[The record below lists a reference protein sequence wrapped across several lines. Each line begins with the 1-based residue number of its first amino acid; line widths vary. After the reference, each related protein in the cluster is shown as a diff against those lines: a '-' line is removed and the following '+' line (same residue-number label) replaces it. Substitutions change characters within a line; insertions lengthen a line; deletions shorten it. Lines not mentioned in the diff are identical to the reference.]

1 MFRTCQ
7 KLVKCRQDKLT
18 FLFITILSG
27 SISILGGT
35 EINYVTAQNIS
46 NSSTM
51 WIKITNST
59 GDEKGI
65 SGNSTGIDTETSLPP
80 ESEDTGSIASL
91 PNKCLGSALCPD

>member
-1 MFRTCQ
+1 
-7 KLVKCRQDKLT
+7 
-18 FLFITILSG
+18 LFFTILSG

-46 NSSTM
+46 NSSMM
-51 WIKITNST
+51 WINITNST

>member
-18 FLFITILSG
+18 LLFVTILSG

-35 EINYVTAQNIS
+35 ELNYVNAQNMS

-51 WIKITNST
+51 GINITNST

>member
-18 FLFITILSG
+18 FLFVTILSG
-27 SISILGGT
+27 SISILGCT
-35 EINYVTAQNIS
+35 ELNYVNAQNMS

-51 WIKITNST
+51 GINITNST
-59 GDEKGI
+59 DDGKGI
-65 SGNSTGIDTETSLPP
+65 SGNSTGIDTETSLPS
-80 ESEDTGSIASL
+80 ESEDAGGIASL

>member
-18 FLFITILSG
+18 FLFVTILSG
-27 SISILGGT
+27 SISILGYT
-35 EINYVTAQNIS
+35 ELNYVNAQNMS

-51 WIKITNST
+51 GIITNST
-59 GDEKGI
+59 GDEKDI
-65 SGNSTGIDTETSLPP
+65 SGNSTGIDTETSLPS
-80 ESEDTGSIASL
+80 ESENTGGIASL

>member
-18 FLFITILSG
+18 FLFFTILSG

-51 WIKITNST
+51 WINITNST

-91 PNKCLGSALCPD
+91 PNKCLGSALCQD

>member
-18 FLFITILSG
+18 FLFVTILSG

-51 WIKITNST
+51 WINITNST

-80 ESEDTGSIASL
+80 ESEDIGSIASL

>member
-18 FLFITILSG
+18 FLFVTILSG

-35 EINYVTAQNIS
+35 ELNYVSAQNMS

-51 WIKITNST
+51 GINITNST
-59 GDEKGI
+59 SDGKGI
-65 SGNSTGIDTETSLPP
+65 SGYSTEIDTETSLLSG
-80 ESEDTGSIASL
+80 SEDNGSIASL
-91 PNKCLGSALCPD
+91 PDKCLGSALCPD

>member
-18 FLFITILSG
+18 FLFVTILSG

-35 EINYVTAQNIS
+35 ELNYANAQNMS

-51 WIKITNST
+51 GINITNST
-59 GDEKGI
+59 SDGKGI
-65 SGNSTGIDTETSLPP
+65 SGNSTEIDTETSLPSG
-80 ESEDTGSIASL
+80 SEDTGGIATV
-91 PNKCLGSALCPD
+91 PGKCFGSALCPD

>member
-1 MFRTCQ
+1 MFRTFE

-18 FLFITILSG
+18 FLFVTILSG

-35 EINYVTAQNIS
+35 ELNYVNAQNLS

-51 WIKITNST
+51 GIITNST
-59 GDEKGI
+59 GDGKGI
-65 SGNSTGIDTETSLPP
+65 GGNSTAIDTETSLPS
-80 ESEDTGSIASL
+80 ESEDTGGIASL

>member
-1 MFRTCQ
+1 MFRTYL

-18 FLFITILSG
+18 FLFVTILSG

-35 EINYVTAQNIS
+35 ELNYVNAQNLS

-51 WIKITNST
+51 GTNITNST
-59 GDEKGI
+59 GDGKGI
-65 SGNSTGIDTETSLPP
+65 GGNSTAIDTETSLPS
-80 ESEDTGSIASL
+80 ESEDTGGIASL